1 MQFSEAWLRS
11 LVNPNLDTP
20 QLAHL
25 LTMAGLEVEAL
36 EPAAPPFEQVVVA
49 EILSAEKHP
58 DADRLRVC
66 QVDVGESAP
75 VTIVCGAPNAAAG
88 LKVPCARPGAK
99 LPGIEIKVAK
109 VRGVESF
116 GMLCSTR
123 ELGLSGE
130 ADGLMVLDA
139 DAPVGEDFRAYLNLN
154 DTLVTLKLTPNR
166 ADCLSIQGI
175 AREVGAITHTETRLP
190 TMTESASE
198 ISDTLAVRISAP
210 EACPL
215 YLGRVVRGID
225 AQAATPRWMAE
236 RLLRSGIRPT
246 SAPVDITNYVLL
258 ELGQPM
264 HAFALSRLQGGIDV
278 RMAQAGEKLELLSG
292 QIAELAPDMLV
303 IADDTGPVAVAGIMG
318 GLATSVER
326 FSVDVFLE
334 AAFFAPAAIAGRARR
349 LGLSTDASHRFERG
363 VDFAATRQAM
373 ERATQLLI
381 DICGGR
387 AGPIVEH
394 VANLPQRHP
403 ISLRLA
409 RLHRVVGIELD
420 AEQVMRDL
428 RALGAIVERTGVD
441 QDGDTLR
448 VTPPSFRFDLAIEED
463 LIEEAVRLFG
473 YDNIPAQPP
482 AAPSS
487 MLPQDETRLDDDAL
501 RHALVSLDYQEVIT
515 YSFVDPAM
523 EASLLG
529 NTSPLVL
536 VNPLA
541 SQLSAMR
548 TSLWG
553 GLVETL
559 RHNLNRQQE
568 RVRIFELGRVYLSAD
583 GKLDQPM
590 RLGGL
595 VMGNAT
601 PEQWGAPAH
610 RIDFFDVKGD
620 IERLFGSEVDTWRGE
635 HPTLHP
641 GQCAQLVANGKPA
654 GWLGALH
661 PRLVQELGLPAA
673 PVLFE
678 LDLDGVTQLK
688 LPRHAGIS
696 RFPFVRRDLAFV
708 MDAAIPVGDV
718 LAALQQSAAPIV
730 FDLALFDQYRGRGIA
745 EDQKSLA
752 FRVVMQ
758 DTQRTLTDAE
768 VEDAVAKLADAVIRQ
783 FNATLR
789 S

>member
-36 EPAAPPFEQVVVA
+36 APAAPPFDQVVVA

-116 GMLCSTR
+116 GMLCSTK

-130 ADGLMVLDA
+130 VDGLMVLDA
-139 DAPVGEDFRAYLNLN
+139 DAPVGEDFRSYLNLN

-166 ADCLSIQGI
+166 ADCLSMQGI

-190 TMTESASE
+190 TITEPASE

-236 RLLRSGIRPT
+236 RLLRSGIRPL
-246 SAPVDITNYVLL
+246 SAAVDVTNYVLL

-292 QIAELAPDMLV
+292 QLAELAPDMLV
-303 IADDTGPVAVAGIMG
+303 IADDSGPVAVAGIMG

-363 VDFAATRQAM
+363 VDFAATRKAM

-381 DICGGR
+381 DICGGH

-394 VANLPQRHP
+394 VANLPQRNP
-403 ISLRLA
+403 IELRLA
-409 RLHRVVGIELD
+409 RLQRVVGIALD
-420 AEQVMRDL
+420 AEQVIRDL
-428 RALGAIVERTGVD
+428 CALGAVVERHD
-441 QDGDTLR
+441 DTLV

-482 AAPSS
+482 AAPST
-487 MLPQDETRLDDDAL
+487 MLQQDETRLDDDAL
-501 RHALVSLDYQEVIT
+501 RHALVGLDYQEVIT

-523 EASLLG
+523 EATLLG
-529 NTSPLVL
+529 NSTPLAL

-548 TSLWG
+548 TSLWS

-601 PEQWGAPAH
+601 SEQWGAPAR

-620 IERLFGSEVDTWRGE
+620 IERLFGSAVDTWRGE
-635 HPTLHP
+635 HPALHP
-641 GQCAQLVANGKPA
+641 GQCAQLVVNGKPI

-661 PRLVQELGLPAA
+661 PRLVQELGLSAA

-678 LDLDGVTQLK
+678 LDLDGVTQLE

-696 RFPFVRRDLAFV
+696 RFPLVRRDLAFV
-708 MDAAIPVGDV
+708 MDATIPVGDV
-718 LAALQQSAAPIV
+718 LATLQQAASAIV
-730 FDLALFDQYRGRGIA
+730 FDLALFDQYRGKGIA

-758 DTQRTLTDAE
+758 DTQRTLMDAE